1 MSAIAWTTV
10 EAALVAWV
18 RAGSGLSASAVRWA
32 GQNFPQERPL
42 IVLNVISVR
51 PVGMDWV
58 QTIANPLV
66 IADDVVESVSA
77 AANTLTLTGHAYLT
91 GDGPLRGLTTGTLP
105 AGWALATDVFAIKV
119 DANTIK
125 LASSLA
131 NAVATVPVPIDL
143 TDAGT
148 GTHTIVD
155 TASTVRS
162 GEEISLTARG
172 QRVAYLSIQAFGGT
186 VSGAASPRALLEDVV
201 AHAALPGRRAA
212 LVAAGLGLAPLGAVQ
227 SMEGSTGASLFEP
240 RATLEGRLFLTSE
253 VSEPSTY
260 IESVEI
266 TNEDTDDSFIVP

>member
-1 MSAIAWTTV
+1 MSAIAWTAI

-18 RAGSGLSASAVRWA
+18 RAGSGLGASAVRWA

-51 PVGMDWV
+51 TIGQDWV

-66 IADDVVESVSA
+66 LADDVVESVSA
-77 AANTLTLTGHAYLT
+77 VANTLTLTGHAYLT
-91 GDGPLRGLTTGTLP
+91 GDGPLRGLTTGVLP

-131 NAVATVPVPIDL
+131 NALAVTPVPIDL

-155 TASTVRS
+155 TADTLRVGSEVL
-162 GEEISLTARG
+162 LTARG
-172 QRVAYLSIQAFGGT
+172 QREALVSIQVFGGA
-186 VSGAASPRALLEDVV
+186 VAGATSPRAVLEDV
-201 AHAALPGRRAA
+201 AANAALPSRRDA
-212 LVAAGLGLAPLGAVQ
+212 LAAAGIGLAPLGAVQ
-227 SMEGSTGASLFEP
+227 SMEGATGASLFEP
-240 RATLEGRLFLTSE
+240 RATLEARIFLTSE
-253 VSEPSTY
+253 VSELNNF
-260 IESVEI
+260 IESVEV
-266 TNEDTDDSFIVP
+266 TNLDTSATFVVP